1 MMKEYPVERTL
12 RDYKIA
18 EIGGGT
24 TRFSWISSPGIS

>member
-1 MMKEYPVERTL
+1 VERTL

-24 TRFSWISSPGIS
+24 TQIQLDIIAGNIIKS